1 VKVEPA
7 IDHKAKTQF
16 EGKKKTMAIEIASA
30 YSISPLA
37 QHDGMKMTV
46 GDWIRKE
53 EFQNMDHAADGK
65 KKLSHC
71 AEWKKEVITEDL
83 GRSVLQFQASLSAL
97 SREDISEAQELR
109 VGDVISK

>member
-1 VKVEPA
+1 MKVEPA

-16 EGKKKTMAIEIASA
+16 EGTKNMAVEIASA
-30 YSISPLA
+30 YSNSPLA
-37 QHDGMKMTV
+37 QHNGMKMTAN
-46 GDWIRKE
+46 DWIRKE

-83 GRSVLQFQASLSAL
+83 G
-97 SREDISEAQELR
+97 
-109 VGDVISK
+109 